1 MADIIFTKYTH
12 RFLARFIIETKTPLS
27 VGSGDKNIKT
37 DALVATDVNGLP
49 YIPATSI
56 AGVVRSMIGEDNAKN
71 FFGKQSK
78 NESENRGSEIIFTEA
93 KILNSKG
100 EAVDGLTV
108 DAWKDELL
116 KEYNELP
123 IRQHV
128 RITNYGVA
136 DASKAGKFDEQVVYA
151 GTRFC
156 FELEM
161 VSDGEN
167 YKYFED
173 VINQFNRKTF
183 RLGSGTRCG
192 FGQIEVISLQTRVL
206 DLRKDEE
213 LSLYLDKTSKLDNNW
228 LGWQDNGKQTCT
240 EEDNWTEYK
249 LTLQPEDFF
258 LFGSG
263 FGDQDADMTSVKEKK
278 VLWNGINGQL
288 SEDAVLIPATS
299 VKGALS
305 HRVAYHWN
313 RLNGIFAEKLTT
325 QTERESVV
333 GSKNKA
339 VQILFGYEDQTN
351 KIQQRGNLLF
361 SDIIE
366 DNKAE
371 EKILNHVAIDRFT
384 GGAINGA
391 LFSEKATYG
400 KGQTYT
406 LTILAKNDV
415 LESETTIK
423 EALENA
429 LLDISKGMLPLGGG
443 VNRGNGIFT
452 GTLTRKGEVIS

>member
-1 MADIIFTKYTH
+1 MADIRFTKYTH

-56 AGVVRSMIGEDNAKN
+56 AGVVRSMIGEDNAKI

-78 NESENRGSEIIFTEA
+78 NEDENRGSEIIFTEA

-156 FELEM
+156 FEVEM

-192 FGQIEVISLQTRVL
+192 FGQIEVISLQ
-206 DLRKDEE
+206 K
-213 LSLYLDKTSKLDNNW
+213 
-228 LGWQDNGKQTCT
+228 
-240 EEDNWTEYK
+240 
-249 LTLQPEDFF
+249 
-258 LFGSG
+258 
-263 FGDQDADMTSVKEKK
+263 
-278 VLWNGINGQL
+278 
-288 SEDAVLIPATS
+288 
-299 VKGALS
+299 
-305 HRVAYHWN
+305 
-313 RLNGIFAEKLTT
+313 
-325 QTERESVV
+325 
-333 GSKNKA
+333 
-339 VQILFGYEDQTN
+339 
-351 KIQQRGNLLF
+351 
-361 SDIIE
+361 
-366 DNKAE
+366 
-371 EKILNHVAIDRFT
+371 
-384 GGAINGA
+384 
-391 LFSEKATYG
+391 
-400 KGQTYT
+400 
-406 LTILAKNDV
+406 
-415 LESETTIK
+415 
-423 EALENA
+423 
-429 LLDISKGMLPLGGG
+429 
-443 VNRGNGIFT
+443 
-452 GTLTRKGEVIS
+452 

>member
-1 MADIIFTKYTH
+1 
-12 RFLARFIIETKTPLS
+12 
-27 VGSGDKNIKT
+27 
-37 DALVATDVNGLP
+37 
-49 YIPATSI
+49 
-56 AGVVRSMIGEDNAKN
+56 
-71 FFGKQSK
+71 
-78 NESENRGSEIIFTEA
+78 
-93 KILNSKG
+93 
-100 EAVDGLTV
+100 
-108 DAWKDELL
+108 
-116 KEYNELP
+116 
-123 IRQHV
+123 
-128 RITNYGVA
+128 
-136 DASKAGKFDEQVVYA
+136 
-151 GTRFC
+151 
-156 FELEM
+156 
-161 VSDGEN
+161 
-167 YKYFED
+167 
-173 VINQFNRKTF
+173 
-183 RLGSGTRCG
+183 
-192 FGQIEVISLQTRVL
+192 
-206 DLRKDEE
+206 
-213 LSLYLDKTSKLDNNW
+213 

-249 LTLQPEDFF
+249 LTIQPEDFF

-288 SEDAVLIPATS
+288 SEDVVLIPATS

-351 KIQQRGNLLF
+351 RIQQRGNLLF

-406 LTILAKNDV
+406 MTILAKNEV

-452 GTLTRKGEVIS
+452 GTLTRNGEVIS